1 MYWTNRFWIANSEP
15 ASCRLV
21 AATIFR
27 AKLFYHVERR
37 TCFVCEF
44 PVAVDWQITVNTAQH
59 VDQIAERLFLTFEH
73 RVGGFAIFDAARVGD
88 ANGRFVLPFC
98 VCAGSPNRAANV
110 PVSGQVNEEMVT
122 HVRPFAAVNVQTAQ
136 PFNVDVVVRLGGR
149 TMKYNLSRYHSTL
162 FLANNSLIS

>member
-27 AKLFYHVERR
+27 AKLFHHVERWA
-37 TCFVCEF
+37 CFICKF
-44 PVAVDWQITVNTAQH
+44 PVAVDGQIAVNAAQDVH
-59 VDQIAERLFLTFEH
+59 QIAERLFLTFEH
-73 RVGGFAIFDAARVGD
+73 RVGWFAILYAARVCD
-88 ANGRFVLPFC
+88 ANGRFVFAFC
-98 VCAGSPNRAANV
+98 VCARSPNRAANV
-110 PVSGQVNEEMVT
+110 PLSGQVNEEMVT

-136 PFNVDVVVRLGGR
+136 PFHVDVVVRLGGR